1 MLACTSRSFSAPR
14 DPTKQVD
21 LEEIVG
27 QRVESFAFPYDNCAP
42 KLFLSF
48 APLDLDRPVL
58 WLRRSHGR
66 ASNRFE
72 LPRHKCRIGDAEMF
86 PVSLA
91 KQFFSIVAA

>member
-42 KLFLSF
+42 
-48 APLDLDRPVL
+48 
-58 WLRRSHGR
+58 
-66 ASNRFE
+66 E
-72 LPRHKCRIGDAEMF
+72 T
-86 PVSLA
+86 VSLVRDA
-91 KQFFSIVAA
+91 GFRQACSVVATLSRKG